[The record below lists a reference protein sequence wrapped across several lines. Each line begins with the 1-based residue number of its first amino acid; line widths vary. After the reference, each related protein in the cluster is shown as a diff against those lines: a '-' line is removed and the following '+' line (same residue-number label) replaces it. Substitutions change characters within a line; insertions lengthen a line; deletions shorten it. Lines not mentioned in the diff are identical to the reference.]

1 MPFFHPSPFKHY
13 PSDPPYRALNRYP
26 IPPKFH
32 SGLCLLLLLLL
43 FAQHTESSR
52 LRVAVS
58 PRAVIYG
65 RNPNSPELSGGVIPE
80 GDGPDGKGP
89 KDTNVPAFDDPGT
102 AEGPYAKGD
111 KAKEGPEVEKRATE
125 KVLEKEG
132 NEQLEGNEVAQQ
144 GGIAPHGVLSDDNYP
159 HDLLPNEGGK
169 EPERIEVPTGKDAP
183 MAHPFKRYS
192 QPVPREYPE
201 SDEGESHTH
210 GLQWSI
216 GGGGGGGGGGFD
228 ASMYFSFF
236 CWFHFL
242 CCCCCC
248 CS

>member
-1 MPFFHPSPFKHY
+1 M
-13 PSDPPYRALNRYP
+13 
-26 IPPKFH
+26 
-32 SGLCLLLLLLL
+32 
-43 FAQHTESSR
+43 
-52 LRVAVS
+52 
-58 PRAVIYG
+58 
-65 RNPNSPELSGGVIPE
+65 
-80 GDGPDGKGP
+80 
-89 KDTNVPAFDDPGT
+89 PAFDDPGT

-216 GGGGGGGGGGFD
+216 GGGGGGFD
-228 ASMYFSFF
+228 ASMYFPFL